1 MTEKGKGKMSEL
13 VKSEREHI
21 RIAVVGFS
29 VKKERPIA
37 NKKFDEERKA
47 AAYTLE
53 VLLRKETD
61 FISVRKIRDG
71 GDPTE
76 VTFHQ

>member
-1 MTEKGKGKMSEL
+1 MSEL
-13 VKSEREHI
+13 VK
-21 RIAVVGFS
+21 IAVVGFS

-37 NKKFDEERKA
+37 NKKFREKDASQRA
-47 AAYTLE
+47 AAYLLE

-61 FISVRKIRDG
+61 FISVRKIRNG